1 MKKGERKSVIITESS
16 SKELSMEKFSNREK
30 PRRDE
35 SRQESEGE
43 AQSAVDQQRSATPR
57 EIALNLLNSA
67 TLGRKEK
74 KEERKDTHSPPRASN
89 PVASRRDVVVAAGNV
104 DTRTHPDISGSRL
117 HGT

>member
-1 MKKGERKSVIITESS
+1 MKKGERKSVIITESP

-30 PRRDE
+30 PRRI
-35 SRQESEGE
+35 ESEGE

-104 DTRTHPDISGSRL
+104 DTRTQPDISGSRL